1 MAFCRRVAPFVQTGT
16 LLFAIAWIPSSIT
29 VSAETSIWTKGIH
42 TNSVIAAGVV
52 ANCAFINIYKDK
64 NGRFK
69 NTCIKIRTVEYLKEV
84 VWVSVS
90 PACKPMFN
98 LHLYVNLPRFVW
110 PRIPPT
116 LIQIYSFFEDAKVLK
131 SNTNKIK
138 TNSTISVPTH
148 CFPSPTKPGSMHWQ
162 MYEPTVL
169 IQLVINGQI
178 SLGPYT
184 VHSSMSTMK
193 QHWITLTVHTTLLF
207 QRRLY
212 TAHISLA
219 NSEGILFHERY

>member
-52 ANCAFINIYKDK
+52 ANCTFINIYKDK

-98 LHLYVNLPRFVW
+98 LQLYVNLPRFVW

-116 LIQIYSFFEDAKVLK
+116 LIQIYSLFEDAKVLK
-131 SNTNKIK
+131 SNNNKIK
-138 TNSTISVPTH
+138 KKFQYMQYNMTA
-148 CFPSPTKPGSMHWQ
+148 PSPPPLPNRPLPYLH
-162 MYEPTVL
+162 TVFHRP
-169 IQLVINGQI
+169 QSLVPCIGRCMN
-178 SLGPYT
+178 P
-184 VHSSMSTMK
+184 
-193 QHWITLTVHTTLLF
+193 
-207 QRRLY
+207 LY
-212 TAHISLA
+212 
-219 NSEGILFHERY
+219 